1 MLTSASKTQ
10 ANVSKRKQT
19 QANASKTSQLQL
31 SLSNP
36 LTGTERERGVSGLGR
51 LESGNEGVNAHEQN
65 APAPNGSPQSSRR
78 ETRKRET
85 AAFSDCERQGDGER
99 LHERHPKIN
108 PSARDRGGAA

>member
-1 MLTSASKTQ
+1 MLTSASK
-10 ANVSKRKQT
+10 T

-36 LTGTERERGVSGLGR
+36 LTGTERERGVPGLGR

-99 LHERHPKIN
+99 LHERRPKIN
-108 PSARDRGGAA
+108 PYARDRGGAA